1 MLVLFIRM
9 YAAKHVLLWIV
20 FLYCWHEAQAR
31 LSIDLLNRTRVALA
45 GGTLEFNLKVVIP
58 ANSTSKLEC
67 YTQKKNIWNKEL
79 KGGLQEQTKMVPA
92 QIKMHNSSS
101 SGNYNFR
108 YENQKVYW
116 VVQVRDKGY
125 EEPPYELHTDYII
138 MMAISGILLTF
149 SVAGSL
155 CVFKSY
161 KEKPPCRDDENEVAE
176 QRAEESDDVILDEDA
191 GSASLY
197 TALQYRSDSVYDTLH
212 PETTADEGNTTE
224 NKSHIKDCKVL
235 EDEAFDSVYENF

>member
-1 MLVLFIRM
+1 M
-9 YAAKHVLLWIV
+9 YAAKHVLRWIV
-20 FLYCWHEAQAR
+20 ILYCWHETQAS
-31 LSIDLLNRTRVALA
+31 LSIDMLNRTIVALA
-45 GGTLEFNLKVVIP
+45 GDTLEFNLKVVIA
-58 ANSTSKLEC
+58 ANSSLKLEC
-67 YTQKKNIWNKEL
+67 YTQKRNIWKKEL
-79 KGGLQEQTKMVPA
+79 NGGFHKETRTVPA
-92 QIKMHNSSS
+92 HIKMHNNSS

-125 EEPPYELHTDYII
+125 EEPPDELHIDYII
-138 MMAISGILLTF
+138 MMAISGILLIF

-155 CVFKSY
+155 CILKSY

-176 QRAEESDDVILDEDA
+176 QRAEESDDVIPDEDA

-212 PETTADEGNTTE
+212 PDTTADEGNTVK
-224 NKSHIKDCKVL
+224 NISHIKDCKVL
-235 EDEAFDSVYENF
+235 EDEALDSIYENL